1 VVPTVAAM
9 FGRRPRVD
17 PEVVAAA
24 RRRLEALSSEPGAT
38 MRQGAVTGT
47 GPHEPAAK
55 APVVHE
61 PTGTESA
68 AGHAPDGTGPAA
80 QEPFATE
87 PGDLIVSDTDDL
99 PEPSPRHAA
108 RPLGYDVR
116 LLDRVCDLL
125 PLSARGRAGF
135 TSHHVTVIALLV
147 ACVTAVGAWLA
158 LRSTPQ
164 TVTVP
169 TIPAGRPTITTDV
182 GGAASPAVGWPAP
195 TPVSGVVVTPQ
206 AGPTA
211 ATASVAATIVVDVAG
226 KVRQPGIV
234 ELSTGARVVD
244 AIDAAGGARPQV
256 DLSGLNLA
264 RPLVDGE
271 QILVGVP
278 PVAWPAGQPSSVAS
292 PSSVTSPAGLVN
304 LNTASQEELES
315 LPGVGP
321 VTATAILTW
330 RTEHG
335 AFSSVDELLEI
346 SGIGDA
352 TLADLAPLV
361 TV

>member
-1 VVPTVAAM
+1 
-9 FGRRPRVD
+9 
-17 PEVVAAA
+17 
-24 RRRLEALSSEPGAT
+24 
-38 MRQGAVTGT
+38 VTG
-47 GPHEPAAK
+47 
-55 APVVHE
+55 
-61 PTGTESA
+61 SA
-68 AGHAPDGTGPAA
+68 SWTSPD
-80 QEPFATE
+80 
-87 PGDLIVSDTDDL
+87 DVSGAEDL

-116 LLDRVCDLL
+116 VLDRVRDML
-125 PLSARGRAGF
+125 PPSARGRAGF

-169 TIPAGRPTITTDV
+169 TIATAGPTITSD
-182 GGAASPAVGWPAP
+182 GGAATPAALGSAP
-195 TPVSGVVVTPQ
+195 TPGLGAVVTPP
-206 AGPTA
+206 AGSTA
-211 ATASVAATIVVDVAG
+211 ASVSAAATIVVDVAG

-244 AIDAAGGARPQV
+244 AIDAAGGAKPQV
-256 DLSGLNLA
+256 DLSALNLA

-271 QILVGVP
+271 QILIGVP
-278 PVAWPAGQPSSVAS
+278 PVTWPASQPSSVAS
-292 PSSVTSPAGLVN
+292 PSSVMSPAGLVN

-335 AFSSVDELLEI
+335 AFSSVDELLEV

>member
-1 VVPTVAAM
+1 VT
-9 FGRRPRVD
+9 GS
-17 PEVVAAA
+17 AA
-24 RRRLEALSSEPGAT
+24 R
-38 MRQGAVTGT
+38 
-47 GPHEPAAK
+47 
-55 APVVHE
+55 
-61 PTGTESA
+61 
-68 AGHAPDGTGPAA
+68 
-80 QEPFATE
+80 TE
-87 PGDLIVSDTDDL
+87 PGDWGTDDL

-116 LLDRVCDLL
+116 LLDRVRDML

-147 ACVTAVGAWLA
+147 ACLTAVGAWLA

-164 TVTVP
+164 AVTVP
-169 TIPAGRPTITTDV
+169 RIAAVAPTITSD
-182 GGAASPAVGWPAP
+182 GGAASPAVGGSAP
-195 TPVSGVVVTPQ
+195 TPGLGVVVTPP
-206 AGPTA
+206 AGSTA
-211 ATASVAATIVVDVAG
+211 ATVSAATTIVVDVAG

-271 QILVGVP
+271 QILVGLP
-278 PVAWPAGQPSSVAS
+278 PVTWPAGQPSSVAS
-292 PSSVTSPAGLVN
+292 PSSMTSPAGLVN
-304 LNTASQEELES
+304 LNTASQAELES

-335 AFSSVDELLEI
+335 AFSSVDELLEV